1 MGNPNIQQL
10 AKTTGK
16 YDISVF
22 SAEAIDRLEKSLFEK
37 SDKPY
42 LTCLVREKEIQAKPE
57 EIVRQ
62 LMLDKLINE
71 YGYPKD
77 LLQVEY
83 TVTFGREKKSADIV
97 ILNKADKTSVYC
109 VIEVKKANA
118 KDGKEQLKSYTNAT
132 GAPLAV
138 WTNGQSIDFY
148 ERLDPNY
155 FEPLSDIPKYG
166 ETIDDVKRETF
177 TYLDLM
183 LKDRLAN
190 ERKSLKSLIVDLE
203 DEVLANA
210 GVDIFEEVFKL
221 IFTKLYDEM
230 ESADDRVQIERDF
243 AKVKKQNPNL
253 TDKEILEK
261 LQEENEDNI
270 NSYRQLEFRSRGDA
284 HHTKEV
290 INKLFE
296 KAKRKWPGI
305 FDDGEPLRITD
316 ENHLQ
321 ICVGFL
327 QNVKLFNSNLQV
339 IDEAFEYLVNKSA
352 KGEKGQYFTPRNV
365 IDMAVYMIN
374 PQPDEYMIDTAAGS
388 CGFTVHTLF
397 NVWEKLKSNGK
408 ANFHNFS
415 NQRLTPE
422 QREYV
427 EKVFGIDFDEK
438 SVRVAKT
445 LNMIAGDGKTNVLH
459 LNSLDY
465 TRWNEKLKDRDWMR
479 KYGEGYY
486 RLLDLAVNRD
496 KPKEFN
502 FDIVLANPPFAG
514 DIKDNRLLAQ
524 YEVSYK
530 DNGKR
535 ASKLSRDILFIER
548 NLNMLKPGGRMAIVL
563 PQGRF
568 NNTSDERIRKYI
580 MERARLI
587 AVIGL
592 HVNTFKPHTGT
603 KTSVLFIQKWNDD
616 PSKGPLNPKQDDY
629 EIFMAV
635 SEKPGKDNSGQEVY
649 KTDPQTGE
657 RLLDEHGHLIL
668 DHDLEDI
675 AKEFEKWAKK
685 QGLSFWK

>member
-1 MGNPNIQQL
+1 MKIEDIIKLNN
-10 AKTTGK
+10 K
-16 YDISVF
+16 YDLSIF
-22 SAEAIDRLEKSLFEK
+22 SKESIDKIEKNIYEK
-37 SDKPY
+37 NNKLY
-42 LTCLVREKEIQAKPE
+42 FNCLVREKPIQVKPE

-62 LMLDKLINE
+62 LMIDKLLNE
-71 YGYPKD
+71 YNYPKE

-97 ILNKADKTSVYC
+97 ILNKKDKTSPYIIV
-109 VIEVKKANA
+109 EVKKAKA

-138 WTNGQSIDFY
+138 WSNGQEINIY

-155 FEPLSDIPKYG
+155 FEPLSDLPKYE
-166 ETIDDVKRETF
+166 ETIDDVKQETF

-183 LKDRLAN
+183 VKDRLAN
-190 ERKSLKSLIVDLE
+190 ERKSLKDLILELE

-230 ESADDRVQIERDF
+230 ESAEDRIQIERDF
-243 AKVKKQNPNL
+243 AKLKRKNPQL
-253 TDKEILEK
+253 TDKEIL
-261 LQEENEDNI
+261 QELLKENEDNI
-270 NSYRQLEFRSRGDA
+270 EGYRKLEFRSRGDA

-290 INKLFE
+290 INTLFE

-305 FDDGEPLRITD
+305 FDSGEPLRITD

-374 PQPDEYMIDTAAGS
+374 PKPNEYMIDTAAGS

-422 QREYV
+422 QKEYV

-459 LNSLDY
+459 LNSLDF
-465 TRWNEKLKDRDWMR
+465 TRWNEKIKDREWMR

-496 KPKEFN
+496 EPKEFN

-514 DIKDNRLLAQ
+514 DIKDNRLLSQ
-524 YEVSYK
+524 YELSYK
-530 DNGKR
+530 ENGKR
-535 ASKLSRDILFIER
+535 VSKLSRDILFIER

-568 NNTSDERIRKYI
+568 NNTSDERVREYI
-580 MERARLI
+580 MSKARLI
-587 AVIGL
+587 GVVGL
-592 HVNTFKPHTGT
+592 DVNTFKPHTGT
-603 KTSVLFIQKWNDD
+603 KTSVLFVQKWNDD
-616 PSKGPLNPKQDDY
+616 PKKGPLNPKKQDY

-635 SEKPGKDNSGQEVY
+635 SEKSGKDNSGNEVY
-649 KTDPQTGE
+649 KTDPNTGE
-657 RLLDEHGHLIL
+657 RLLDEHGHLIQ
-668 DHDLEDI
+668 DHDLEEI
-675 AKEFEKWAKK
+675 AKEFEKWAKEQK
-685 QGLSFWK
+685 LSFWVE

>member
-1 MGNPNIQQL
+1 MNYNLKELI
-10 AKTTGK
+10 KTSNK
-16 YDISVF
+16 YDLSIFNKES
-22 SAEAIDRLEKSLFEK
+22 IDKLENSIFEK
-37 SDKPY
+37 KWKPY
-42 LTCLVREKEIQAKPE
+42 LKCLVRNKDIQVKPE

-62 LMLDKLINE
+62 LMIDKLINE
-71 YGYPKD
+71 YNYPVE
-77 LLQVEY
+77 LLEVEY
-83 TVTFGREKKSADIV
+83 TVNFGREKKFADIV
-97 ILNKADKTSVYC
+97 IKNKADKTSIYC

-132 GAPLAV
+132 WAPLAV
-138 WTNGQSIDFY
+138 WTNGQQIDFY

-155 FEPLSDIPKYG
+155 FEPLSDIPKFE
-166 ETIDDVKRETF
+166 ETIDDVKQETF

-183 LKDRLAN
+183 VKDKLAN
-190 ERKSLKSLIVDLE
+190 ERKSLKDLILDLE
-203 DEVLANA
+203 DEVLSNA
-210 GVDIFEEVFKL
+210 WVDIFEEVFKL

-230 ESADDRVQIERDF
+230 QSAEDRIQIERDF
-243 AKVKKQNPNL
+243 ARLKRQKPEL
-253 TDKEILEK
+253 TDREILQE
-261 LQEENEDNI
+261 LLEENKDNV
-270 NSYRQLEFRSRGDA
+270 NNYRKLEFRSRWDA

-290 INKLFE
+290 INKLFD
-296 KAKRKWPGI
+296 KAKRKWPWI
-305 FDDGEPLRITD
+305 FDEWEPLRITD

-321 ICVGFL
+321 ICVWFL

-352 KGEKGQYFTPRNV
+352 KGEKWQYFTPRNV

-374 PQPDEYMIDTAAGS
+374 PKDNEFMIDTAAGS

-397 NVWEKLKSNGK
+397 NVWEKLKSNWK

-415 NQRLTPE
+415 NQRLTSE

-445 LNMIAGDGKTNVLH
+445 LNMIAWDGKTNVLH
-459 LNSLDY
+459 LNSLDF
-465 TRWNEKLKDRDWMR
+465 TRWNEKIKDREWMR
-479 KYGEGYY
+479 KYWEGYY

-496 KPKEFN
+496 NPKEFN

-514 DIKDNRLLAQ
+514 DIKDNRLLSQ
-524 YEVSYK
+524 YEIAYK
-530 DNGKR
+530 ENGKKV
-535 ASKLSRDILFIER
+535 SKLSRDILFIER

-568 NNTSDERIRKYI
+568 NNTSDERIREYI

-587 AVIGL
+587 AVVWL
-592 HVNTFKPHTGT
+592 HVNTFKPHTWT

-616 PSKGPLNPKQDDY
+616 PSKWPSNPKLEDY
-629 EIFMAV
+629 EVFMAV
-635 SEKPGKDNSGQEVY
+635 SEKPWKDNSGQEVY
-649 KTDPQTGE
+649 KTDPETWE
-657 RLLDEHGHLIL
+657 RLLDEHWHLIL
-668 DHDLEDI
+668 DHDLEEI

-685 QGLSFWK
+685 QGLSFWS